1 MEPSKIIFAVVF
13 YVCSKVQIPPVI
25 ILYQA
30 GKKKFSETL
39 LFFVAELIL
48 DELYPPEP
56 EDQGID
62 SS

>member
-1 MEPSKIIFAVVF
+1 MQRAAI
-13 YVCSKVQIPPVI
+13 I
-25 ILYQA
+25 ILNEA
-30 GKKKFSETL
+30 GETSFSETL

-56 EDQGID
+56 EEQGTD